1 MDAKIVNVYN
11 NVAPPDRNLRGG
23 HGSSY
28 SITIDGR
35 EILFDVGWRGRKL
48 MHNIHVLGIDVDK
61 IERLVLSH
69 GHRDHTDGLAYFL
82 KARTTNTRLPIVA
95 HPDALEPKSMKLSI
109 FRIRLGLPKL
119 STKLAEKTEFQLTK
133 DSVEVLPKLFT
144 TGEIPVVER
153 PEKPGIVSGAFHK
166 VDGKHVWD
174 PVVDDLSL
182 VLQVKDGLVI
192 VTGCCHAG
200 LLNTC
205 AKATQ
210 LFGQKIQA
218 VIGGTHMIE
227 YSREDVEHVGNVLE
241 KTYGT
246 PLLYLNHCTGRNA
259 IDQLRSRF
267 GPDVVR
273 DCFVGTELAFE
284 I

>member
-1 MDAKIVNVYN
+1 VDAKIVNVYN

-69 GHRDHTDGLAYFL
+69 GHRDHTDGLAHFL

-95 HPDALEPKSMKLSI
+95 HPDAIEPKSMKLSI

-210 LFGQKIQA
+210 LFGQKIQSA
-218 VIGGTHMIE
+218 ALT
-227 YSREDVEHVGNVLE
+227 
-241 KTYGT
+241 
-246 PLLYLNHCTGRNA
+246 
-259 IDQLRSRF
+259 
-267 GPDVVR
+267 
-273 DCFVGTELAFE
+273 
-284 I
+284 